1 MDADV
6 EVVGLGEVNVNA
18 KAGWFFEIH
27 EDTPEET
34 ATNLMEHGACCLDI
48 SSDEES
54 AARAREER
62 GKENVAPIDDVSQ
75 VSLARSGAGVVSE
88 ETEGAEL
95 AVEAE
100 VARPLR
106 KGLETKQRRS
116 RKVLEE
122 GAIEVDR
129 KPLGEMAAEEFW
141 AEGCDGCVVEVE
153 VAGEE
158 ADSNVP
164 VVVSA
169 PAAKEED
176 MIVAVDE
183 VVEVTAA
190 V

>member
-1 MDADV
+1 MEVDV
-6 EVVGLGEVNVNA
+6 KIDVAGLGEVNIDA

-62 GKENVAPIDDVSQ
+62 GKENVAPVDDISQ
-75 VSLARSGAGVVSE
+75 VSLASGVVAVRVGE
-88 ETEGAEL
+88 ESEGADV
-95 AVEAE
+95 AVGAE
-100 VARPLR
+100 GVRPLKR
-106 KGLETKQRRS
+106 GLETKERRS

-129 KPLGEMAAEEFW
+129 TPLGEMAAEEFW

-153 VAGEE
+153 DV
-158 ADSNVP
+158 ADSM
-164 VVVSA
+164 
-169 PAAKEED
+169 PARADKEE
-176 MIVAVDE
+176 VVKVLVDE
-183 VVEVTAA
+183 SVEITTAI
-190 V
+190 